1 MGFWEGRADGWWGAG
16 HLSSELSLQ
25 LLCSRAPS
33 GEAPAPCGPLMAPP
47 SPNSGRVKPLRRPRA
62 TAGWAGTR
70 PGNPQAATAS
80 ATPREDNST
89 STRHHHTTAPST
101 PRRGDDDDDD
111 GTAPTPSGRTHTAT
125 LSPSYSS
132 NGDRTAGPVQSP
144 ARVADCR
151 PPLSSVAATPPP
163 PRLAHHGPEC
173 IYAKS
178 WLPPPQPAR
187 PTSASSASA
196 AAAASTSTA
205 AAAPTQQPSAV
216 SASSD
221 DAKLV
226 FGTVFSLRNMVR
238 KLGGDDDA
246 FISYRTG
253 QYKLHFYETPANL
266 RFVLLTDTGSASMR
280 NVLHQIY
287 INLWVEYV
295 VKNPLAP
302 VEHKGGA
309 GVKNELFELGVDQF
323 IRGLM

>member
-1 MGFWEGRADGWWGAG
+1 MVVYSFYIFDRHNADT
-16 HLSSELSLQ
+16 Q
-25 LLCSRAPS
+25 P
-33 GEAPAPCGPLMAPP
+33 
-47 SPNSGRVKPLRRPRA
+47 RPI
-62 TAGWAGTR
+62 TAA
-70 PGNPQAATAS
+70 
-80 ATPREDNST
+80 
-89 STRHHHTTAPST
+89 
-101 PRRGDDDDDD
+101 
-111 GTAPTPSGRTHTAT
+111 
-125 LSPSYSS
+125 
-132 NGDRTAGPVQSP
+132 
-144 ARVADCR
+144 
-151 PPLSSVAATPPP
+151 
-163 PRLAHHGPEC
+163 EC

-178 WLPPPQPAR
+178 WLPPPPPRPSTR
-187 PTSASSASA
+187 PTSASSASTAAASAAPAHTAVA
-196 AAAASTSTA
+196 AAAAAPPVA
-205 AAAPTQQPSAV
+205 ASSSGV
-216 SASSD
+216 SAASD

-309 GVKNELFELGVDQF
+309 GVKNELFELGLDQF
-323 IRGLM
+323 IRGLL